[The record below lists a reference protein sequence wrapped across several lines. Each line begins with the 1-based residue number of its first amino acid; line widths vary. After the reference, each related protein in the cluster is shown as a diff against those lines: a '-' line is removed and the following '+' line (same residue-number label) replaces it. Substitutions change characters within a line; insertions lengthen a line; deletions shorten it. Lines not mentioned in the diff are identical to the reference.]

1 MVALVISRLVNR
13 SNGLSR
19 SVNRLNRLTRLD
31 RLTRLARLTRLTED
45 KRGSILVQ
53 TLLILPIFLLI
64 VLGGYEVWKAISVKQ
79 SLHSGT
85 YQATRYLCLNPVED
99 SLDPEEWKE
108 VAEDFIVPE
117 LANNGLVGED
127 VAEQVRIYV
136 TPPRKLDCDEPFT
149 IRAELPWRAFI
160 PYVPEHW
167 TFVEEHEGR
176 IACGP

>member
-1 MVALVISRLVNR
+1 MVALVISRLV
-13 SNGLSR
+13 SR
-19 SVNRLNRLTRLD
+19 SSGSSRPTHRLYELIRLH
-31 RLTRLARLTRLTED
+31 RLARLTKDR
-45 KRGSILVQ
+45 RGSILVQ
-53 TLLILPIFLLI
+53 TLLLLPIFLLI
-64 VLGGYEVWKAISVKQ
+64 VLGGYEVWKAISAKQ

-108 VAEDFIVPE
+108 VAEEFIVPE

-136 TPPRKLDCDEPFT
+136 TPPRRLDCDEPFT

>member
-1 MVALVISRLVNR
+1 MVALVVSRLISR

-19 SVNRLNRLTRLD
+19 STNRLHRLTRLY
-31 RLTRLARLTRLTED
+31 RLDRLTED

-53 TLLILPIFLLI
+53 TLLLLPIFLLI
-64 VLGGYEVWKAISVKQ
+64 VLGGHEVWKAISVKQ
-79 SLHSGT
+79 SFHSGT
-85 YQATRYLCLNPVED
+85 YQATRYLCLNPVEE

-127 VAEQVRIYV
+127 LANRVRIYV

-160 PYVPEHW
+160 PYVPLMSLNN
-167 TFVEEHEGR
+167 
-176 IACGP
+176 